1 MHLSEDWMPFFG
13 KNKRRN
19 NFKTTDLCHQEF
31 SDELKNHYLDTIFK
45 LILFLKKFALDIQ
58 EIESDR
64 FKSEL
69 DKIKNIYLATNSYK
83 QLSKFSNRHAPRIEH
98 FIKRQQS
105 YLNDREK
112 ELRDIIDL
120 LSKAM
125 TGLNTDN
132 KRFYQRLYDHSEKLE
147 KITLLDDI
155 KKIKNSL
162 ETEVSQ
168 IRQAVNDQKKLELKK
183 IETLAS
189 EVDTLRNELKK
200 TKTHLQTDTL
210 TGVNNRK
217 ALDQYLDQLTEQ
229 SQLHKFTFSMMLL
242 DIDDFKLINDTYG
255 HLIGD
260 RVLVAFAQKCRSLIR
275 SDDFIARY
283 GGEEFIIILPKASLR
298 NAKKK
303 AKQIC
308 KALAETRYTIDE
320 NGTDDFL
327 TVTASIGVVSM
338 NKDDGVTEIIERADK
353 ALYRAKREGKNRVLT
368 EKDL

>member
-1 MHLSEDWMPFFG
+1 MSFLG
-13 KNKRRN
+13 KNKRGGN
-19 NFKTTDLCHQEF
+19 LNASALDHQKF
-31 SDELKNHYLDTIFK
+31 SDGLKKHYLNTISI
-45 LILFLKKFALDIQ
+45 LILFLKKFTLDIK

-69 DKIKNIYLATNSYK
+69 DDIKNIYLATDSYK
-83 QLSKFSNRHAPRIEH
+83 QLSKCLKRHSPQVEY
-98 FIKRQQS
+98 FINKQQA

-112 ELRDIIDL
+112 EFRDIIDL

-125 TGLNTDN
+125 TDLNTDN
-132 KRFYQRLYDHSEKLE
+132 RKFYQRLYDHSEKLE
-147 KITLLDDI
+147 TITLLDDI

-162 ETEVSQ
+162 ETEVCQ

-183 IETLAS
+183 IELLAS
-189 EVDTLRNELKK
+189 EVDTLRNELEK
-200 TKTHLQTDTL
+200 TRTHLQTDTL

-217 ALDQYLDQLTEQ
+217 ALDQYLEHSIEQ
-229 SQLHKFTFSMMLL
+229 SQLHKFSFSMMLL
-242 DIDDFKLINDTYG
+242 DIDNFKMINDTYG
-255 HLIGD
+255 HLVGD

-283 GGEEFIIILPKASLR
+283 GGEEFVIILPKASLR

-308 KALAETRYTIDE
+308 KALAETRYTFDE
-320 NGTDDFL
+320 NEINDSL
-327 TVTASIGVVSM
+327 SVTASIGVVSM
-338 NKDDGVTEIIERADK
+338 SKEDGAAEMIERADK
-353 ALYRAKREGKNRVLT
+353 ALYRAKREGKNRVFT